1 MIEPTTTTI
10 VDMGNM
16 VRSNHGRPSKDDHN
30 SSTSSFQEGDGEDH
44 SASSADGSHLTGS
57 NSDTQ
62 SDGRSS
68 YMNGSTGQGTHENI
82 FTEDGKTLNRA
93 RCCFILTLLAA
104 ACAVGTVVGLI
115 SSKSQTENFEA
126 QFEEVAIQ
134 VIDTSNANVQNVF
147 HALEALSLTTTSF
160 MKQSME
166 DGNNQYP
173 DGFFTLPDAE
183 LQLGN
188 ARQAS
193 RATVVGYAPIVQNA
207 VEYALWETYSQDNLG
222 WVQES
227 LGQYNATG
235 TTSNEFF
242 NPNIWYLEKFDA
254 NGNQIVI
261 NQQTALTCPSRS
273 ETDDG
278 HDEYY
283 AAVVQESI
291 MVEDPI
297 NGPFVPIWV
306 ESPPPKTNEPSHLNF
321 NLMADPIFQL
331 AKQVIDETKTT
342 TFQDICSTSSTWFD
356 NTDFEGVN
364 DLYSL
369 VVTPVWN
376 AHSDNANIVGYY
388 FAAVEWSN
396 FFENVLDLRNQDPIL
411 IVMESQCGDKAFS
424 YLIEGANATLLSTNQ
439 DVHDHSKQYESMTYS
454 AEFATFAYNN
464 NDAIAMK
471 DETGN
476 VICSSTTF
484 TITVYPTQTFEQN
497 YTTKQPLYYTLV
509 VLSIFLFTILAFCG
523 FDWLVQR
530 KQSIIMNTAL
540 RQNAL
545 VSSLFPKNIQKQL
558 MEDMDAEAVKNK
570 TGKAGLKS
578 YLNNEATELEEEQL
592 ENGTKSKPIA
602 DLFPETTIMFA
613 DIAGFTAWSSTR
625 EPSAVFTLLE
635 AIYAEFDSIAKR
647 RGVFKVEVVGDCYVA
662 VTGLP
667 DPRPDHAV
675 VMAKFANDCVN
686 RMFRATRKL
695 EVELGPDTAELGLR
709 VGIHSGPVVAGVLRG
724 DKSRFQLFGD
734 TMNTASRMESN
745 GIPGQIQIS
754 QDTADLL
761 KAAGKEHW
769 LKERDVKIAAKGKGE
784 LQTYFLH
791 LNSSAHSSHASS
803 TGTVTSAGDMSEDL
817 DLPDPGE
824 VLERRNRVAEWT
836 VEVLAQQLKTIVVM
850 RKTFE
855 VTQDSAAKMRELE
868 ASSLSQMPESKT
880 VIDEVAE
887 CIKLPDYSA
896 SNKQM
901 STFDI
906 SEITLDSELLEELR
920 SYVQTI
926 ASLYNDNPFHSF
938 DHANHVVMS
947 VNKLLSRIN
956 APDLDECT
964 AQEIHDHTYGI
975 TSDPLTWFACVFS
988 ALIHDVDHSGVPN
1001 AQLVKEGAPVATL
1014 YNSKSVAEQNS
1025 FDIAWDLLMEPSYEN
1040 LRSTIYVNETE
1051 FKRFRQLVVNSVMAT
1066 DIVDKDLKALRN
1078 NRWDAAFDKTEKENE
1093 LRGRTLKATII
1104 IEHLIQAS
1112 DVAHTMQH
1120 WHIYRRWNE
1129 RFFKECYQAF
1139 LDGRADANP
1148 AKTWYKGELGFFDF
1162 YIIPLAKKLKECGVF
1177 GVSSDEYLSYA
1188 LQNRKEWEE
1197 RGEDMVKE
1205 MVRSLRRE
1213 QLAQARKSRH
1223 ANAETDL

>member
-1 MIEPTTTTI
+1 MIGTTTTTI
-10 VDMGNM
+10 VDMGDM

-30 SSTSSFQEGDGEDH
+30 SSTSSFQEGDGDDQ

-57 NSDTQ
+57 NSDT
-62 SDGRSS
+62 DGRSS
-68 YMNGSTGQGTHENI
+68 YMNGSTGNGTQENI
-82 FTEDGKTLNRA
+82 FTKDGRSLNRA
-93 RCCFILTLLAA
+93 RCCFLLTLLAA
-104 ACAVGTVVGLI
+104 ACAVGTVVGVI
-115 SSKSQTENFEA
+115 TSNSQTVNFVA
-126 QFEEVAIQ
+126 QFDDVAIQ
-134 VIDTSNANVQNVF
+134 VIDISNANVQNVF

-160 MKQSME
+160 MKQSIQ

-183 LQLGN
+183 LHLGN
-188 ARQAS
+188 ARRAS
-193 RATVVGYAPIVQNA
+193 RATVVGYAPLVQNA
-207 VEYALWETYSQDNLG
+207 VEYALWETYSQDNID
-222 WVQES
+222 WVQQS
-227 LGQYNATG
+227 LDTAYEFEQHN
-235 TTSNEFF
+235 TTANDFF
-242 NPNIWYLEKFDA
+242 NPKIWYLKKFDA
-254 NGNQIVI
+254 HGNQIVI
-261 NQQTALTCPSRS
+261 DDQMALTCPSRI
-273 ETDDG
+273 ETDSG
-278 HDEYY
+278 HNQY
-283 AAVVQESI
+283 AVARESI
-291 MVEDPI
+291 TLEDPN
-297 NGPFVPIWV
+297 NGPFVPIWM
-306 ESPPPKTNEPSHLNF
+306 ESPPPNPNKPSHLNF

-331 AKQVIDETKTT
+331 AKQVIDDTKAT
-342 TFQDICSTSSTWFD
+342 TFQDICSTASTWF
-356 NTDFEGVN
+356 NHSELESN
-364 DLYSL
+364 QDLYSL
-369 VVTPVWN
+369 VVAPVWSN
-376 AHSDNANIVGYY
+376 HGDRTNIVGHY
-388 FAAVEWSN
+388 FAAVKWSN
-396 FFENVLDLRNQDPIL
+396 FFENVLDSRNNDPIL
-411 IVMESQCGDKAFS
+411 VVMESQCGDKAFS
-424 YLIEGANATLLSTNQ
+424 YLLEGANATLVSTNQ
-439 DVHDHSKQYESMTYS
+439 DVHVHSKQFENMAHS
-454 AEFATFAYNN
+454 ADFAMFAYSNH
-464 NDAIAMK
+464 DTSAVK
-471 DETGN
+471 DEMGN

-509 VLSIFLFTILAFCG
+509 VLSIFLFTILTFCV

-530 KQSIIMNTAL
+530 QQSIIMNTAL

-592 ENGTKSKPIA
+592 EDGTKSKPIA

-635 AIYAEFDSIAKR
+635 AIYAEFDAIAKR

-675 VMAKFANDCVN
+675 AMAKFANDCVN
-686 RMFRATRKL
+686 RMFRVTRKL
-695 EVELGPDTAELGLR
+695 EIELGPDTAELGLR
-709 VGIHSGPVVAGVLRG
+709 VGLHSGPVVAGVLRG

-745 GIPGQIQIS
+745 GVPGHIQIS

-761 KAAGKEHW
+761 RAAGKEHW

-784 LQTYFLH
+784 LQTYFLQ
-791 LNSSAHSSHASS
+791 LNSAPRSSNASS
-803 TGTVTSAGDMSEDL
+803 SGTVTSYGEMSEDL
-817 DLPDPGE
+817 NLPDPAE

-836 VEVLAQQLKTIVVM
+836 VEVMAQQLKTIVGM
-850 RKTFE
+850 RMTHE
-855 VTQDSAAKMRELE
+855 VKQDSQAKMRELE
-868 ASSLSQMPESKT
+868 ASSLSQVPESKT

-896 SNKQM
+896 SNKQT
-901 STFDI
+901 SNFDV
-906 SEITLDSELLEELR
+906 SEITLDAEVLEELR

-926 ASLYNDNPFHSF
+926 ASLYNENPFHSF

-975 TSDPLTWFACVFS
+975 TSDPLTWFACVYS

-1001 AQLVKEGAPVATL
+1001 AQLIKEGAPVATL

-1051 FKRFRQLVVNSVMAT
+1051 FKRFRQLVVNGVMAT
-1066 DIVDKDLKALRN
+1066 DIVDKDLKTLRN
-1078 NRWDAAFDKTEKENE
+1078 NRWDAAFDETRKDNE
-1093 LRGRTLKATII
+1093 WRGRTLKATII

-1129 RFFKECYQAF
+1129 RFFKECYQAY
-1139 LDGRADANP
+1139 LNGRADANP

-1197 RGEDMVKE
+1197 RGEEMVKE
-1205 MVRSLRRE
+1205 MVRSARRE
-1213 QLAQARKSRH
+1213 ELAQAKKSRH